1 MPDRAS
7 QRKFRARKEAKIRDA
22 ASQVSTL
29 ETYIDF
35 LETQNNNLEQT
46 NAKLTSKIAQLEDQT
61 GLLNLV
67 SPKTVSPF
75 LSIIGR
81 RATMDARASTV
92 SRNRVNSATK
102 GPSSVPW
109 SPSDP
114 KARLYLSLF
123 DHDLQPNYPFARTL
137 PTPT

>member
-29 ETYIDF
+29 ETYVEF
-35 LETQNNNLEQT
+35 LEKHNNDLEQT
-46 NAKLTSKIAQLEDQT
+46 NAKLTSKIAQLQDQT
-61 GLLNLV
+61 GRSGLV
-67 SPKTVSPF
+67 NPKAVSSLF
-75 LSIIGR
+75 SVIGR
-81 RATMDARASTV
+81 GASTV
-92 SRNRVNSATK
+92 NKKHIGPAIK
-102 GPSSVPW
+102 GAHPVPW

-114 KARLYLSLF
+114 QARLYLSLF

-137 PTPT
+137 PTLT